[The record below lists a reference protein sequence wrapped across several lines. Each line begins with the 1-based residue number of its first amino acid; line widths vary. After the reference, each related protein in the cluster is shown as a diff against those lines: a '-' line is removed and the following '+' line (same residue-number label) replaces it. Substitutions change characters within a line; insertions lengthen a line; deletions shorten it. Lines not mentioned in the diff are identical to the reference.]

1 MVDSK
6 QLIKEFNES
15 KVGKVLNGKESFR
28 NKVGRILHGV
38 SYKHPKLAM
47 ALGVVGFMG
56 ATVAMGPVGAIVA
69 SPMMFAGVYSGIVP
83 KKEEKAACDSL
94 MNVAVR
100 KTAAFDNY
108 LVKRGIDEKKRLS
121 AVQDYLKSQAPSFG
135 YFKEYQ
141 KDFPNAAQ
149 QIMTVGMKGDLPLLH
164 GRELY
169 ELEALQEVFT
179 KGRNKDG
186 ILKGIVK
193 TFTPTYRAQ
202 RKEAKKIA
210 DARWADRKAWL
221 EAPEDKRGPWREFMK
236 GQAFIRSKENPKK
249 EEKKTSLLS
258 VFKKA
263 THPLNIVQEEKAYIP
278 IQKEIT
284 SRQMNV
290 MKNRHGR

>member
-1 MVDSK
+1 MSDTK
-6 QLIKEFNES
+6 KLIKEFNES

-28 NKVGRILHGV
+28 NGVGRILHGI

-47 ALGVVGFMG
+47 AMGIMGFMG

-83 KKEEKAACDSL
+83 KKEEKAACDFL

-100 KTAAFDNY
+100 KTVAFNNY
-108 LVKRGIDEKKRLS
+108 LEKRGVDEKARLT
-121 AVQDYLKSQAPSFG
+121 AVQAYLKSQAPKFG

-141 KDFPNAAQ
+141 KDFPKAAE
-149 QIMTVGMKGDLPLLH
+149 QIMKEGMKGDLPLLH

-186 ILKGIVK
+186 ILKGMLK

-202 RKEAKKIA
+202 RKDAEKIA

-221 EAPEDKRGPWREFMK
+221 EAPEDKRAPWREFMK
-236 GQAFIRSKENPKK
+236 EQAFIRSKENPQKQ
-249 EEKKTSLLS
+249 EKKTVSEP
-258 VFKKA
+258 
-263 THPLNIVQEEKAYIP
+263 TQEKSKDSDGVN
-278 IQKEIT
+278 KE
-284 SRQMNV
+284 
-290 MKNRHGR
+290 

>member
-28 NKVGRILHGV
+28 NKVGRVLHGI

-47 ALGVVGFMG
+47 TLGVMGFMG
-56 ATVAMGPVGAIVA
+56 ATIVGGPVGAVVA

-83 KKEEKAACDSL
+83 KKEEKAACDFL

-108 LVKRGIDEKKRLS
+108 LVKRGIDEKTRLS
-121 AVQDYLKSQAPSFG
+121 AVQAYLKSQSPRFG

-141 KDFPNAAQ
+141 KDFPSAAQ
-149 QIMTVGMKGDLPLLH
+149 QIMAVGMKGDLPLLH
-164 GRELY
+164 GKELY

-179 KGRNKDG
+179 KDRNKDG
-186 ILKGIVK
+186 ILKGMIK
-193 TFTPTYRAQ
+193 TFTPAYREQ

-210 DARWADRKAWL
+210 ESRWADREKWEKMPSDTRSL
-221 EAPEDKRGPWREFMK
+221 WRSYMKEQEFLK
-236 GQAFIRSKENPKK
+236 SKETVIK
-249 EEKKTSLLS
+249 EEKKETCLDFFKRTS
-258 VFKKA
+258 
-263 THPLNIVQEEKAYIP
+263 HPLEKPRIEKAYLP
-278 IQKEIT
+278 AQKPVT
-284 SRQMNV
+284 TLWFNALKKRQSR
-290 MKNRHGR
+290 